1 MLAWNQAALIV
12 LAVVVIVAYMLPAI
26 IASFRGHHRV
36 GSIFIVN
43 LLLGWTFFGWLAA
56 LAWSM
61 SETHKSR
68 RRRY

>member
-26 IASFRGHHRV
+26 IASLRGHHRV

-61 SETHKSR
+61 SKTHKSR